1 VSVLLTVGVE
11 EAPEWLQTIATVC
24 MGVLC
29 ASMLVTV
36 YRVVK
41 GPTLPDR
48 VIALDLLGTF
58 LVGSICIF
66 VIQTHQP
73 EVLMVAVLMGII
85 LFLGTAA
92 FAKYLER
99 RAKP

>member
-1 VSVLLTVGVE
+1 MILNTLAVE
-11 EAPEWLQTIATVC
+11 AAPPWLQTIASVC
-24 MGVLC
+24 MVLLC
-29 ASMLVTV
+29 LAMFVSV

-58 LVGSICIF
+58 LVGSVCIL
-66 VIQTHQP
+66 VILTHQP
-73 EVLMVAVLMGII
+73 EVLMVGVLMGII

>member
-1 VSVLLTVGVE
+1 MNVLTTLAVE
-11 EAPEWLQTIATVC
+11 SAPDWLQSIATVC
-24 MGVLC
+24 QVCLC
-29 ASMLVTV
+29 IAMTVSV

-48 VIALDLLGTF
+48 VIALDLLGTL
-58 LVGSICIF
+58 LVGSICVF
-66 VIQTHQP
+66 VLQTHQP
-73 EVLMVAVLMGII
+73 EVLMVGVLMGII

>member
-1 VSVLLTVGVE
+1 MNPVLTLAVE
-11 EAPEWLQTIATVC
+11 EAPTWLQTIATVC
-24 MGVLC
+24 MACLC
-29 ASMLVTV
+29 FSMTVSV
-36 YRVVK
+36 YRVIK

-48 VIALDLLGTF
+48 VIALDLLATF

-66 VIQTHQP
+66 VLQTHQP
-73 EVLMVAVLMGII
+73 EVLMVGVLMAII

>member
-1 VSVLLTVGVE
+1 MLTTLAVE
-11 EAPEWLQTIATVC
+11 PAPAWLQTIATVC
-24 MGVLC
+24 MGCLC
-29 ASMLVTV
+29 FAMTVSV
-36 YRVVK
+36 YRVIK

-48 VIALDLLGTF
+48 VIALDLLGVF

-66 VIQTHQP
+66 VIQSHQP
-73 EVLMVAVLMGII
+73 EVVMVGVLMGII
-85 LFLGTAA
+85 LFLGPAA

>member
-1 VSVLLTVGVE
+1 MMLTTLAVE
-11 EAPEWLQTIATVC
+11 PAPEWLSNIASVC
-24 MGVLC
+24 MGLLC
-29 ASMLVTV
+29 LAMTVSV
-36 YRVVK
+36 YRVIK

-48 VIALDLLGTF
+48 VIALDLLGVF

-66 VIQTHQP
+66 VIQSHQP
-73 EVLMVAVLMGII
+73 EVVMVGVLMGII